1 VRPTGGERL
10 DFSGEVAE
18 VGGEFVRWSDMSTA
32 TVVQALSV
40 PRAASPR
47 AAVLGS
53 DAGMLR
59 PVASLLAEAGF
70 SVSAEPRPDALLVL
84 VARGNE
90 AERRREIRALAEAR
104 PEARILAI
112 MPTGVSNPVLR
123 RALLAGAVGI
133 VLDGELDRTLV
144 PTAHAVVA
152 GQLTVPSAL
161 AGQIAPK
168 PLSHREKQV
177 LALVVKGLTN
187 REIADT
193 LYLAE
198 STVKTHLVSAF
209 RKLDARSRS
218 DAVARI
224 QDPESGYGMSV
235 LALVE
240 G

>member
-1 VRPTGGERL
+1 
-10 DFSGEVAE
+10 
-18 VGGEFVRWSDMSTA
+18 
-32 TVVQALSV
+32 
-40 PRAASPR
+40 
-47 AAVLGS
+47 
-53 DAGMLR
+53 MLR
-59 PVASLLAEAGF
+59 RAGALLAEAGF
-70 SVSAEPRPDALLVL
+70 SVAAEPRPDALLVL
-84 VARGNE
+84 AARGGE
-90 AERRREIRALAEAR
+90 ADRRREIRALAEER
-104 PEARILAI
+104 PDARIVAI
-112 MPTGVSNPVLR
+112 MPSGASNPVLR
-123 RALLAGAVGI
+123 RALIAGACGI
-133 VLDGELDRTLV
+133 VLDGDLDRALV

-187 REIADT
+187 REIADA

-209 RKLDARSRS
+209 RKLDARSRA